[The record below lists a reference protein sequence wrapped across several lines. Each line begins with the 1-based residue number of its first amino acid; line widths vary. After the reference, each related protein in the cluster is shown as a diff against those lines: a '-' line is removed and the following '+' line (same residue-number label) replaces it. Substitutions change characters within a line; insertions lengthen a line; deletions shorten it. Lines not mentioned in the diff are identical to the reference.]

1 MEGLELLAT
10 FRVASESLPT
20 HAAAADTRGSPEER
34 RGADMLAPTHDAVR
48 NQENVVRLSG
58 LLDVRSVG
66 DVRQLLNDLIDNS
79 AGDVIVDLG
88 AVDAMDATGLGL
100 LVATHRRTQ
109 LLGRQLVLRHPVPSV
124 VRILAVTRLHRILR
138 VERTPLPIS
147 A

>member
-1 MEGLELLAT
+1 
-10 FRVASESLPT
+10 
-20 HAAAADTRGSPEER
+20 
-34 RGADMLAPTHDAVR
+34 MLAPTQKPVR
-48 NQENVVRLSG
+48 NDAITHTENVVYLAG

-66 DVRQLLNDLIDNS
+66 DVRQILNHLIDFS
-79 AGDVIVDLG
+79 EGDVIVDLE
-88 AVDAMDATGLGL
+88 AVDALDATGLGL

-124 VRILAVTRLHRILR
+124 VRILAVTRLHRILH

>member
-1 MEGLELLAT
+1 
-10 FRVASESLPT
+10 
-20 HAAAADTRGSPEER
+20 
-34 RGADMLAPTHDAVR
+34 MLAPTHNAVIPK
-48 NQENVVRLSG
+48 ENVVRLAG

-66 DVRQLLNDLIDNS
+66 DVRQILNDLIDTTQ
-79 AGDVIVDLG
+79 GDVIVDLE
-88 AVDAMDATGLGL
+88 ALDALDATGLGL

>member
-1 MEGLELLAT
+1 
-10 FRVASESLPT
+10 
-20 HAAAADTRGSPEER
+20 
-34 RGADMLAPTHDAVR
+34 MLAPTHNAVR
-48 NQENVVRLSG
+48 KTAESTENVVRLDG

-66 DVRQLLNDLIDNS
+66 DVRQILNDLIDS
-79 AGDVIVDLG
+79 TEGDVIVDLE
-88 AVDAMDATGLGL
+88 ALDALDATGLGL

-124 VRILAVTRLHRILR
+124 VRILAVTRLHRILH

>member
-1 MEGLELLAT
+1 
-10 FRVASESLPT
+10 
-20 HAAAADTRGSPEER
+20 
-34 RGADMLAPTHDAVR
+34 MLAPTH
-48 NQENVVRLSG
+48 NEENVIHLAG

-79 AGDVIVDLG
+79 DGDIIVDLE
-88 AVDAMDATGLGL
+88 AVDAVDATGLGL

-124 VRILAVTRLHRILR
+124 VRILAVTRLHRILH

>member
-1 MEGLELLAT
+1 M
-10 FRVASESLPT
+10 LP
-20 HAAAADTRGSPEER
+20 
-34 RGADMLAPTHDAVR
+34 PTHDAVR
-48 NQENVVRLSG
+48 SEENIVRLSG

-66 DVRQLLNDLIDNS
+66 DVRQLLTDLIDNS

-124 VRILAVTRLHRILR
+124 VRILAVTRLHRILN
-138 VERTPLPIS
+138 VERLPLPIS

>member
-1 MEGLELLAT
+1 
-10 FRVASESLPT
+10 
-20 HAAAADTRGSPEER
+20 
-34 RGADMLAPTHDAVR
+34 MLAPTHEAASRHAVR
-48 NQENVVRLSG
+48 NKENVVRLTG

-66 DVRQLLNDLIDNS
+66 DVRQTLNDLIDAS
-79 AGDVIVDLG
+79 DGDVIVDLE
-88 AVDAMDATGLGL
+88 AVDAVDATGLGL

-124 VRILAVTRLHRILR
+124 VRILAVTRLHRILH

>member
-1 MEGLELLAT
+1 
-10 FRVASESLPT
+10 
-20 HAAAADTRGSPEER
+20 
-34 RGADMLAPTHDAVR
+34 MLAPTHDAVR
-48 NQENVVRLSG
+48 NRLDSTENVVRLDG

-66 DVRQLLNDLIDNS
+66 DVRQILNDLIDS
-79 AGDVIVDLG
+79 TEGDVIVDLE
-88 AVDAMDATGLGL
+88 ALDALDATGLGL

-124 VRILAVTRLHRILR
+124 VRILAVTRLHRILH

>member
-1 MEGLELLAT
+1 
-10 FRVASESLPT
+10 
-20 HAAAADTRGSPEER
+20 
-34 RGADMLAPTHDAVR
+34 MLAPTHDAVPIK
-48 NQENVVRLSG
+48 ENVIRLAG

-66 DVRQLLNDLIDNS
+66 DVRQEINQLIDS
-79 AGDVIVDLG
+79 SDGDVIVDLE
-88 AVDAMDATGLGL
+88 ALDALDATGLGL

-124 VRILAVTRLHRILR
+124 IRILAVTRLHRILH

>member
-1 MEGLELLAT
+1 
-10 FRVASESLPT
+10 
-20 HAAAADTRGSPEER
+20 
-34 RGADMLAPTHDAVR
+34 MLAPTHDADR
-48 NQENVVRLSG
+48 DHDNILRPSG

-79 AGDVIVDLG
+79 AGDVIVDLS
-88 AVDAMDATGLGL
+88 AVDAIDATGLGL

-124 VRILAVTRLHRILR
+124 IRILAVTRLHRILH

>member
-1 MEGLELLAT
+1 
-10 FRVASESLPT
+10 
-20 HAAAADTRGSPEER
+20 
-34 RGADMLAPTHDAVR
+34 MLAPTHNAVR
-48 NQENVVRLSG
+48 NKENVVRLAG

-66 DVRQLLNDLIDNS
+66 DVRQALNQLIDS
-79 AGDVIVDLG
+79 SEGDVIVDLE

-109 LLGRQLVLRHPVPSV
+109 LLGRHLVLRHPMPSV
-124 VRILAVTRLHRILR
+124 VRILAVTRLHRILH

>member
-1 MEGLELLAT
+1 
-10 FRVASESLPT
+10 
-20 HAAAADTRGSPEER
+20 
-34 RGADMLAPTHDAVR
+34 MLAPTH
-48 NQENVVRLSG
+48 NEENVIRLAG

-79 AGDVIVDLG
+79 DGDIVVDLE
-88 AVDAMDATGLGL
+88 AVDAVDATGLGL

-124 VRILAVTRLHRILR
+124 VRILAVTRLHRILH